1 MTICNATSTMRL
13 PMTIPM
19 IAPDESKGLR
29 EEEPEVARAVWEKR
43 LGASTKENGISHNYR
58 R

>member
-29 EEEPEVARAVWEKR
+29 EEDPEVARAVWEKR
-43 LGASTKENGISHNYR
+43 LGAITKENGISHN
-58 R
+58 